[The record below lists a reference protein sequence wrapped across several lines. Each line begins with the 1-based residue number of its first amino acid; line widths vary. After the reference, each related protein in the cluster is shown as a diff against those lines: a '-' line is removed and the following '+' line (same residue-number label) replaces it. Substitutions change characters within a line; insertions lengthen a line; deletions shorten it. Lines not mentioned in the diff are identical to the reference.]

1 MSSKIDQI
9 IDISIGS
16 STTTVTQAGFGT
28 EMILGEGMKLSKR
41 VKSYSN
47 IAEVLLDFSETD
59 VEYLKALATF
69 SQELTPPTVFIGK
82 KVTKGSTAIISAT
95 NPEGNIVT
103 LTATGIGTEAE
114 LGATVSVAGFVETEF
129 NGSFEVTSLIDENSI
144 QYNALTTPSSTP
156 ATGSGTYSLSETW
169 TNAEQ
174 KCFNYNPR
182 WYAISITSNTEADI
196 LEIAAK
202 TEVLKRIFFARTSD
216 VDNLDVSE
224 VDSVM
229 YKLKALNYDRTV
241 TTYNADTVT
250 KFIDSAWLGRM
261 LPTVPG
267 SANWAFQTL
276 TGVTA
281 DNLLSSQSG
290 EEGVFGNNGN
300 TYENI
305 SGNSITRYGTASS
318 GEFIDIIRGADW
330 LQARLQ
336 EVLLYRLIEAEK
348 IPLTNSGGAIIEN
361 DMRSILDIAVAN
373 GFLASDTEGKGL
385 YTIFVPRVTDIPLT
399 DRVKRFFS
407 MITFEAQ
414 IAGAVNKIGIK
425 GNLSI

>member
-144 QYNALTTPSSTP
+144 QYNALTT
-156 ATGSGTYSLSETW
+156 
-169 TNAEQ
+169 N
-174 KCFNYNPR
+174 CC
-182 WYAISITSNTEADI
+182 
-196 LEIAAK
+196 
-202 TEVLKRIFFARTSD
+202 
-216 VDNLDVSE
+216 
-224 VDSVM
+224 
-229 YKLKALNYDRTV
+229 
-241 TTYNADTVT
+241 
-250 KFIDSAWLGRM
+250 
-261 LPTVPG
+261 
-267 SANWAFQTL
+267 
-276 TGVTA
+276 
-281 DNLLSSQSG
+281 
-290 EEGVFGNNGN
+290 
-300 TYENI
+300 
-305 SGNSITRYGTASS
+305 
-318 GEFIDIIRGADW
+318 
-330 LQARLQ
+330 
-336 EVLLYRLIEAEK
+336 
-348 IPLTNSGGAIIEN
+348 
-361 DMRSILDIAVAN
+361 
-373 GFLASDTEGKGL
+373 
-385 YTIFVPRVTDIPLT
+385 
-399 DRVKRFFS
+399 
-407 MITFEAQ
+407 
-414 IAGAVNKIGIK
+414 
-425 GNLSI
+425 